1 MDKLVRRYE
10 HEGLEKA
17 GSSLSDRARLLGY
30 RDRLERVALAPLAR
44 TGKGFYL
51 VVAVLGA
58 IVLWGLYAYSRQLS
72 GGLAVTGMG
81 NPDAKSKVVWGFYI
95 INFVFF
101 IGISHA
107 GTLISAILRVTNA
120 RWRMPVTRMAE
131 FITVVA
137 LIVGASAVIIDM
149 GRPDRVLNMI
159 LYGRLQ
165 SPLIWDFLAISTYLT
180 GSIIY
185 LFVPLLPDLA
195 MVRDRLG
202 NRLSGP
208 RRALYRIISVN
219 WQGLPH
225 QWRKLGFALTIMM
238 IVIIPVAVSVHTV
251 VSWIFAMTLRPGWNS
266 TVFGP
271 YFVAGAIFSG
281 TATLIIMMVILRK
294 VYHLEEFLT
303 KRHFI
308 NLGYILAAFC
318 IIMLYFNLQETL
330 VPAYKMAEEE
340 PRWFYDVMGGRYSF
354 WYWSY
359 IFGGMVVPA
368 LLILIPRTRNVA
380 GIVVASILVVIAM
393 WLERYLI
400 VVGTLTIPQTP
411 YEQVSYSPTWV
422 EWSIMAGLFALFS
435 LIVAVFTK
443 LVPVVSVWEMVE
455 QHEEA
460 VVHAPAQAVSGDGH
474 APTAARQRSVVT
486 AAERISR

>member
-1 MDKLVRRYE
+1 MDELVKR
-10 HEGLEKA
+10 HEREDLENK
-17 GSSLSDRARLLGY
+17 SPSPSDRTKLLGY
-30 RDRLERVALAPLAR
+30 RDRLERVALEPLAK

-72 GGLAVTGMG
+72 SGLAVTGMG
-81 NPDAKSKVVWGFYI
+81 NPEARSKVVWGFYI
-95 INFVFF
+95 VNFVFF

-120 RWRMPVTRMAE
+120 RWRTPVTRMAE

-137 LIVGASAVIIDM
+137 LIIGGSAVIIDM

-159 LYGRLQ
+159 LYGRFQ
-165 SPLIWDFLAISTYLT
+165 SPLIWDFLAITTYLT
-180 GSIIY
+180 GSCIY
-185 LFVPLLPDLA
+185 LFVPLVPDLA
-195 MVRDRLG
+195 LVRDRLG
-202 NRLSGP
+202 SKLSGP
-208 RRALYRIISVN
+208 RRALYRILSIN
-219 WQGLPH
+219 WHGLPH
-225 QWRKLGFALTIMM
+225 QWRRLGVALTVMM

-281 TATLIIMMVILRK
+281 TATLIILMVILRK

-303 KRHFI
+303 ERHFI

-330 VPAYKMAEEE
+330 VPAYKMADEE
-340 PRWFYDVMGGRYSF
+340 PHWFHDIMGGRYSF
-354 WYWSY
+354 WYWFY
-359 IFGGMVVPA
+359 IFGGMLAPA
-368 LLILIPRTRNVA
+368 LIVLIPRTRKIA
-380 GIVVASILVVIAM
+380 GIVLASVLVVIAM

-411 YEQVSYSPTWV
+411 YEQVSYTPTWV

-435 LIVAVFTK
+435 LIVVVFTK
-443 LVPVVSVWEMVE
+443 LVPVVAVWEMVE
-455 QHEEA
+455 QHAEEA
-460 VVHAPAQAVSGDGH
+460 GH
-474 APTAARQRSVVT
+474 ASVPSVSVGGREPAAAR
-486 AAERISR
+486 